1 METQPKLFKNRAL
14 QKNNSLPIDGGGRE
28 WYVNAMNTRVYE
40 NIATPRTTWNAAAKG
55 AVELVS
61 EQGPVPSLVISEIRM
76 MFKHVEDLVVDN
88 SYLTALD
95 ESSDE
100 LIMAWAR
107 TGYTA
112 YSYARSS
119 GHGFTWDELID
130 TLVRKQRDYGHDNIA
145 RFGAFGLAV
154 RCHDKI
160 ARLENLVTRGLEPGN
175 ESIKDNLLDV
185 AGYCA
190 IGIMWAAETFLLE
203 LE

>member
-1 METQPKLFKNRAL
+1 MAEEEGTLAT
-14 QKNNSLPIDGGGRE
+14 
-28 WYVNAMNTRVYE
+28 MNTLAYLDGLVPK
-40 NIATPRTTWNAAAKG
+40 ATWNTAAAG
-55 AVELVS
+55 AVELIS
-61 EQGPVPSLVISEIRM
+61 EQGPVPALVISEIRM
-76 MFKHVEDLVVDN
+76 FFKDVENLVVDK

-119 GHGFTWDELID
+119 DHGFTWDELID